1 MQLLTERPTLRYAIL
16 LKIIAL
22 CLLTPLIFYGLDY
35 TDTGYSTTMAWMQ
48 AAHPKAALWDFNNF
62 GSAFL
67 AGFWFFTGADSLLAY
82 RFEWVLMIT
91 ASALL
96 AYWILSWFY
105 EDKRAIAFAL
115 VPTLIVAVF
124 NSEEGLIVEYHN
136 LPGFLALA
144 SAAFFLRYFA
154 QYKENQVSS
163 LNLLMAASGVVAAF
177 MVFSRLPMLLWCASV
192 YMILGFAAWRGYDKN
207 TMLRIAGWLMLGFIA
222 GVGMCIGLLVARGLS
237 LQGIIADSIKSMN
250 AVNTFHEYAAKHPEL
265 GYYPLTIS
273 TALRYAK
280 ILSVGAGAFVVAFIW
295 KRMTFLRGRT
305 ATIVES
311 ALLLVFGVGIV
322 SIVILLASKSL
333 GFHYGPITS
342 FLLGSPLLI
351 VGYIALAEWRTM
363 DVSKQVLFL
372 CAFAFFALV
381 SLGGSGVWVSNF
393 RHGVWL
399 IFPIALL
406 ESRTFVSQYWEFRF
420 VRSLLIVGAIV
431 LGVSLRLQMPYRDQ
445 PVYRLKAWFS
455 SPTLQGIA
463 SSQGRTESLEELLGE
478 LRTRGLRPSDT
489 LQAYPSMAMMYF
501 VTKTVPWYKHPWIGQ
516 MWTVRQ
522 DLTAFSQTCSTFP
535 RYVVRA
541 KFDPNTAVS
550 LDANRPT
557 TPFALGYT
565 PEKMFYGEYAYCHD
579 CATYLDSLFLVE
591 KRYTLV
597 WENKGF
603 ALFAKPESTPQR

>member
-48 AAHPKAALWDFNNF
+48 AAHSKAALWDFNNF

-91 ASALL
+91 ASVLL

-115 VPTLIVAVF
+115 VPTLILAVF

-154 QYKENQVSS
+154 QYKEHQPPS

-192 YMILGFAAWRGYDKN
+192 YMTLGFAAWRGYDKI

-222 GVGMCIGLLVARGLS
+222 GVGVCVGLLVARGLS

-280 ILSVGAGAFVVAFIW
+280 ILSVGAGAFVVAFTW
-295 KRMTFLRGRT
+295 KRMAFLRGRT

-342 FLLGSPLLI
+342 FLLGAPLLI

-363 DVSKQVLFL
+363 DVSKQVLIL

-431 LGVSLRLQMPYRDQ
+431 LGISLRLQMPYRDQ

-455 SPTLQGIA
+455 SPTVRGIA

-522 DLTAFSQTCSTFP
+522 DLTSFSQTCSTFP

-557 TPFALGYT
+557 IPFTLGYT

-597 WENKGF
+597 WENNGF